1 MDQFRLRAATVIRVE
16 AGAPTTTRVELRDG
30 RAALVA
36 QLGPTDRERF
46 VSGMTRAS
54 PDALYKRFMTP
65 VSRLTESQLR
75 YLLEIDHRDHEA
87 LLVVDEDS
95 GEAVAVGRFVR
106 LEPAGPVAEV
116 AVLVIDDWQG
126 IGLGK
131 ALCSLLADR
140 AVELGIERFEATVL
154 MDNKPMLALL
164 ESIGSPR
171 TVGRDGASVMLEVA
185 LPGSGKATSDP

>member
-1 MDQFRLRAATVIRVE
+1 MRGSARACAGTFLRVE
-16 AGAPTTTRVELRDG
+16 PGAPTTTRIELRDD
-30 RAALVA
+30 RVALIA
-36 QLGPTDRERF
+36 QLGPADRERYLT
-46 VSGMTRAS
+46 GMQRAG
-54 PDALYKRFMTP
+54 PEALYKRFMTP
-65 VSRLTESQLR
+65 VSRLTESQFR

-87 LLVVDEDS
+87 LMVVDEDS

-106 LEPAGPVAEV
+106 LTPASPVAEV

-131 ALCSLLADR
+131 ALCHLLADR

-154 MDNKPMLALL
+154 MDNRPMLALL

-171 TVGRDGASVMLEVA
+171 TVGRDGASVMLEVT
-185 LPGSGKATSDP
+185 LPGPR

>member
-1 MDQFRLRAATVIRVE
+1 
-16 AGAPTTTRVELRDG
+16 
-30 RAALVA
+30 
-36 QLGPTDRERF
+36 
-46 VSGMTRAS
+46 
-54 PDALYKRFMTP
+54 MTP

-87 LLVVDEDS
+87 LLVVDEAS
-95 GEAVAVGRFVR
+95 GEAVGVGRFVR

-116 AVLVIDDWQG
+116 AVLVIEDWQG

-131 ALCSLLADR
+131 ALCHLLAGR

-154 MDNKPMLALL
+154 MDNRPMLALL

-171 TVGRDGASVMLEVA
+171 TVGRDGASVMLEVT
-185 LPGSGKATSDP
+185 LPGLGEAAP